1 MPRRS
6 SGYTLLELIVVV
18 ALMGL
23 AAALVLP
30 ILRPRGPSESA
41 MQAIVTTARQAAAQ
55 RGEIIY
61 VRFEPTGEW
70 HMEGGGSTLEGDVMG
85 GRIHAIAQVPLT
97 LIVSPTGSCAFDVR
111 SAAAGAARLVKLDP
125 LTCQIDNARR

>member
-1 MPRRS
+1 PTIVTAHATPISLPSDDIPVRIAPDVTTHDRNGKNPVTVARRRYVANMPRRR

-41 MQAIVTTARQAAAQ
+41 MQAIVTAARQAAAQ
-55 RGEIIY
+55 RGEVIY
-61 VRFEPTGEW
+61 VRFEPSGDW
-70 HMEGGGSTLEGDVMG
+70 HMEG
-85 GRIHAIAQVPLT
+85 
-97 LIVSPTGSCAFDVR
+97 
-111 SAAAGAARLVKLDP
+111 
-125 LTCQIDNARR
+125 